1 MSRLEPTF
9 TMVGKPDGKKITRLL
24 IELYCKQEGYEILEL
39 TFASDSKEDSNKD
52 ETAQAVREGQA

>member
-1 MSRLEPTF
+1 MSRSKKTPTF

-52 ETAQAVREGQA
+52 ETA